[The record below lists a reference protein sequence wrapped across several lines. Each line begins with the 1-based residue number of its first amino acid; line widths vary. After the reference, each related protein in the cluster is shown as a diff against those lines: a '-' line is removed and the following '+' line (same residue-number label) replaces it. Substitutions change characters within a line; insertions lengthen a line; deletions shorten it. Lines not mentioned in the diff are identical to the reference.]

1 VSEAI
6 DAVLEM
12 LRDLDLNTA
21 DREELARR
29 LAAGELDPNTEM
41 KIQE

>member
-1 VSEAI
+1 VSEAV
-6 DAVLEM
+6 DAVVEM
-12 LRDLDLNTA
+12 LQDLDLDTA
-21 DREELARR
+21 DREELVRR